1 MRRFTP
7 WTIASIALALLH
19 TLPARH
25 HLQDM
30 VTAFSASDAWKGI
43 GATIAVF
50 LLVIP
55 VRQQARI
62 MAVFRQ
68 AHLLA
73 LAALLLVVVH
83 LVPAADHVPKFLAQ
97 PNFADA
103 WRAIGS
109 CIAIVWF
116 AAPRQI
122 QLAVMRTTLVQV
134 RMVPWT
140 RPN

>member
-7 WTIASIALALLH
+7 WTIASVGLALLH

-30 VTAFSASDAWKGI
+30 VASFCASDAWKGI
-43 GATIAVF
+43 GAAIAVF
-50 LLVIP
+50 LLAIP
-55 VRQQARI
+55 VQQQARI
-62 MAVFRQ
+62 MAVFRR
-68 AHLLA
+68 AHVLG
-73 LAALLLVVVH
+73 LAAVLLVIVH
-83 LVPAADHVPKFLAQ
+83 LVPALDHVPKFLAQ
-97 PNFADA
+97 PNFSDG

-109 CIAIVWF
+109 CFAILWF

-122 QLAVMRTTLVQV
+122 QLAVMRTSLVQV
-134 RMVPWT
+134 RTVPWT